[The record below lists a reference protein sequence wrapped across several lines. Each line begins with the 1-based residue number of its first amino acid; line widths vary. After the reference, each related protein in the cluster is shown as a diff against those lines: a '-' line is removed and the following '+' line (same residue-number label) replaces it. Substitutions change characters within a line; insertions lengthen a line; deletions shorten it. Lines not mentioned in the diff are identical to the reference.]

1 MKRETPR
8 SSKGRANREET
19 MDDLDRFERAVIEF
33 FQQIALPQAQR
44 DAPNTEWWSTCAA
57 VADSPQAMPAVLCA
71 RLSLPV
77 GATYAQGA
85 IQFISELMTR
95 CTTPAGADDRASWLD

>member
-1 MKRETPR
+1 
-8 SSKGRANREET
+8 

-57 VADSPQAMPAVLCA
+57 VADSPASYASRAVCKAFVAGRGHICA
-71 RLSLPV
+71 QLSSSYPN
-77 GATYAQGA
+77 
-85 IQFISELMTR
+85 
-95 CTTPAGADDRASWLD
+95 